1 MNNNNKT
8 LAGEI
13 LKITSEIQENYPELM
28 KYLEEMQD
36 TLPGNTTE
44 NPMETRALEE
54 YLNSLKALLTNY
66 KNEHK

>member
-1 MNNNNKT
+1 MNNYKT
-8 LAGEI
+8 LTGEI
-13 LKITSEIQENYPELM
+13 LKITSEIQDNYPELT

-44 NPMETRALEE
+44 NPSDTKALEE
-54 YLNSLKALLTNY
+54 YLNSLNALLTKY